1 MRRVAM
7 KQGDGTVKC
16 AAYLRRSTD
25 RQDQS
30 IEDQRKS
37 VLKFAEERGFEIVR
51 FYVDDAISGTTT
63 DERKSFQEM
72 VRDAQNGAPWRYV
85 LVYDVKRFG
94 RIDNDE
100 AGYYRFVLR
109 RAGVEVV
116 YVAEHFSGDDTDD
129 LLRPVKQWQAR
140 QESKDLSRV
149 TIRGQLSL
157 SEGGWWMGGTP
168 PFGYDLLYHDSSG
181 RPYMRLRFMEN
192 GEKQVLDPSGK
203 VTRVLPRGE
212 RMATGDKDR
221 IRLVPSL
228 PERVALVRRMF
239 KMYLEGQGFKTIANR
254 FNEEKIP
261 SPRDGNWSRIHD
273 GLWSMESVR
282 SVIINPIYVG
292 DMVWNRRAQGRF
304 HKISGKTAVSR
315 GSVESGRLGFN
326 PEDEWIIIPNAHEA
340 IIDRADFLRARSM
353 RQDKANRG
361 RGGGAIRGRA
371 KNSPYLLSGLLKC
384 VRCGRNYQGHR
395 VGKGKL
401 NRDSVRIRTTYY
413 VCGGYVAKGP
423 SVCEKALFRQDALEE
438 FVIGKVREWVER
450 LLSAAGRKMLMGQVA
465 RILNSSKD
473 DPREEIGRLRA
484 RKDSIEQAADKLL
497 ELVEESNREFVN
509 AKLAKLKQEKLQIET
524 RLEELLRKKVTIAD
538 PKEVVEQVLGHVSRL
553 REAMLK
559 GNPEQR
565 KSYLWTFVHSIE
577 VDPDKGDGVLK
588 LKEIPGPGAEG
599 KIIFSECSGGPLW

>member
-1 MRRVAM
+1 M
-7 KQGDGTVKC
+7 KQGEGTVKC

-30 IEDQRKS
+30 IEDQKKS

-94 RIDNDE
+94 RTDNDE

-109 RAGVEVV
+109 RAGVEVA

-168 PFGYDLLYHDSSG
+168 PFGYDLFYHDSSG
-181 RPYMRLRFMEN
+181 KAYMRLRFLEN
-192 GEKQVLDPSGK
+192 GEKQVLDSSGK
-203 VTRVLPRGE
+203 VSRLLPRGE
-212 RMATGDKDR
+212 RMAAGDKDR
-221 IRLVPSL
+221 IKLVLSL
-228 PERVALVRRMF
+228 PERVALVRRIF
-239 KMYLEGQGFKTIANR
+239 KMYLEGHGFKTIANR

-282 SVIINPIYVG
+282 AIVTNPIYVG

-304 HKISGKTAVSR
+304 HKISGKSAVSR
-315 GSVESGRLGFN
+315 GSLESGRLGFN

-340 IIDRADFLRARSM
+340 IIDRSDFLRAQSI
-353 RQDKANRG
+353 RQDRANR
-361 RGGGAIRGRA
+361 RKGGGAIRGRA
-371 KNSPYLLSGLLKC
+371 KGSPYLLSGLLKC

-401 NRDSVRIRTTYY
+401 NKDGERITTTYY

-423 SVCEKALFRQDALEE
+423 AVCDKALFRQDALDE
-438 FVIGKVREWVER
+438 FVVVRVREWVER
-450 LLSAAGRKMLMGQVA
+450 LLSAAGRKMLARQVE
-465 RILNSSKD
+465 RMLRSSED

-484 RKDSIEQAADKLL
+484 RRESIEQAADKLL

-509 AKLAKLKQEKLQIET
+509 AKLLKLRHEKAQIEA
-524 RLEELLRKKVTIAD
+524 RLEELQRKKVTIAD
-538 PKEVVEQVLGHVSRL
+538 PAAVVEEVLRHVSRF
-553 REAMLK
+553 RDAIGK
-559 GNPEQR
+559 GSADQR
-565 KSYLWTFVHSIE
+565 KSYLRTFVHSVE
-577 VDPDKGDGVLK
+577 VDPDKGGGVLK
-588 LKEIPGPGAEG
+588 LKEIPGPGSDG
-599 KIIFSECSGGPLW
+599 KIIFSEYSGGGI